1 MGKGNLT
8 LIFGLLGFIPFI
20 GLIFSILAI
29 VFYRVGKDVPG
40 EEKRAKTGFKM
51 AIFCIVLYSITL
63 ISIIPILILILPSW
77 I

>member
-51 AIFCIVLYSITL
+51 GIFCTIMYSIIL
-63 ISIIPILILILPSW
+63 ISTISILILILPS
-77 I
+77 